1 MESFIKRVIVAYGWM
16 NEMDGERK
24 LKKINNN
31 REILVI
37 KYYYNIGLIWNLLL
51 DVGFDALPSQSACR
65 IRMWRIEVLATESV
79 YTIQVWERERERES
93 IWVSWLFGMLHAIP
107 FICMVSAFHL
117 LPSRTSDYFLFFI
130 LSSWLNNF
138 LEFSLKTN
146 KNDIYKSKF

>member
-1 MESFIKRVIVAYGWM
+1 M

-65 IRMWRIEVLATESV
+65 IRM
-79 YTIQVWERERERES
+79 
-93 IWVSWLFGMLHAIP
+93 
-107 FICMVSAFHL
+107 
-117 LPSRTSDYFLFFI
+117 
-130 LSSWLNNF
+130 
-138 LEFSLKTN
+138 
-146 KNDIYKSKF
+146 